1 MRFGV
6 LWREDVRKESRDDI
20 RARIATS
27 ASIVVLYVL
36 CGHDGM
42 AYEFINNPSYSS
54 YSFGCLN
61 VPE

>member
-1 MRFGV
+1 MR
-6 LWREDVRKESRDDI
+6 EESRDDM

-27 ASIVVLYVL
+27 ASIDVLYVL

-61 VPE
+61 VPK